1 MKKIE
6 SFVEFVNS
14 DNVAAYIN
22 YITTIVKDGI
32 YQLNSGDH
40 ASKVKVSANYKR
52 LESMLN
58 NLAVKVKTDYEASTM
73 ADIEYEA
80 LRLVQQLI
88 QKDPTLKKSEAVKK
102 WKAINEDP
110 ETFNDVRLK

>member
-1 MKKIE
+1 
-6 SFVEFVNS
+6 
-14 DNVAAYIN
+14 
-22 YITTIVKDGI
+22 
-32 YQLNSGDH
+32 
-40 ASKVKVSANYKR
+40 
-52 LESMLN
+52 MLN